1 MPKNKFDET
10 IERQI
15 ISLSHLP
22 LNKRAKI
29 TDIHGG
35 QGLIRKLWIMGIR
48 KDQVLRIISKQP
60 FRGPVT
66 VEVCGCLMTLGQG
79 MAQKIMVE
87 VI

>member
-1 MPKNKFDET
+1 MVKNMDK
-10 IERQI
+10 QI
-15 ISLSHLP
+15 ISLAHLP
-22 LNKRAKI
+22 LNIRAKI
-29 TDIHGG
+29 TDIQGG

-48 KDQVLRIISKQP
+48 KDQVLKIISKQP

-66 VEVCGCLMTLGQG
+66 VEVCGCQMTLGQG

>member
-1 MPKNKFDET
+1 MDK
-10 IERQI
+10 QI
-15 ISLSHLP
+15 ISLSQLP
-22 LNKRAKI
+22 INKRAKI
-29 TDIHGG
+29 TDIQGG

-48 KDQVLRIISKQP
+48 KDQILKIISKQP

-66 VEVCGCLMTLGQG
+66 VEVCGCQMSLGQG

>member
-1 MPKNKFDET
+1 MEKH
-10 IERQI
+10 I
-15 ISLSHLP
+15 ISLSRLP
-22 LNKRAKI
+22 INKRAKI
-29 TDIHGG
+29 IDIHGG
-35 QGLIRKLWIMGIR
+35 HGLIRKLWIMGIR

-66 VEVCGCLMTLGQG
+66 VEVCGCQMTLGQG